1 MFQRCDIR
9 FPVWKEESYME
20 WCFSSFKIN
29 ACTSAVSGNWARM
42 ALLSWRSSK
51 SSGLSSIV
59 SSSCQSEG
67 GGGSG
72 GGFRCPCVS
81 LQVYEGPACENKA
94 LTNGFQFLRACDV
107 GAGFAGE

>member
-67 GGGSG
+67 G
-72 GGFRCPCVS
+72 V
-81 LQVYEGPACENKA
+81 A
-94 LTNGFQFLRACDV
+94 
-107 GAGFAGE
+107 GAGEALDAPVSPSRCMRDLLVKTRR

>member
-9 FPVWKEESYME
+9 FPVWKEDSYME
-20 WCFSSFKIN
+20 WCFGSFKIN

-67 GGGSG
+67 RGGGGALDTPVPPS
-72 GGFRCPCVS
+72 RCMRDLLV
-81 LQVYEGPACENKA
+81 K
-94 LTNGFQFLRACDV
+94 TRH
-107 GAGFAGE
+107 

>member
-9 FPVWKEESYME
+9 FPVWKEDSYME
-20 WCFSSFKIN
+20 WCFGSFKIN

-67 GGGSG
+67 RGGGALDTPVPPS
-72 GGFRCPCVS
+72 RCMRDLLV
-81 LQVYEGPACENKA
+81 K
-94 LTNGFQFLRACDV
+94 TRH
-107 GAGFAGE
+107 

>member
-9 FPVWKEESYME
+9 FPVWKEDSYME
-20 WCFSSFKIN
+20 WCFGSFKIN

-59 SSSCQSEG
+59 SSSYQSEG
-67 GGGSG
+67 RGGGS
-72 GGFRCPCVS
+72 RYPCAS

-94 LTNGFQFLRACDV
+94 LTNGFRFLRACDV